1 MYNIIENILKDKI
14 DNQVTNM
21 MFYKTITLKSHQI
34 KEIINLNC
42 SSNNNTN
49 SNESIQKHVLK
60 TFSNKKPTTK
70 KVRKFK
76 NRILR
81 IYLA

>member
-1 MYNIIENILKDKI
+1 MYNIIENILKNKI

-42 SSNNNTN
+42 SSNNN
-49 SNESIQKHVLK
+49 NESIQKHVLK

-76 NRILR
+76 KRILR
-81 IYLA
+81 IYLT

>member
-1 MYNIIENILKDKI
+1 MYNIIENILKNKI

-42 SSNNNTN
+42 SSNNN
-49 SNESIQKHVLK
+49 NESIQKHVLK

-76 NRILR
+76 KRILR

>member
-1 MYNIIENILKDKI
+1 MYNIIENILKNKI

-42 SSNNNTN
+42 SSNNNN
-49 SNESIQKHVLK
+49 NESIQKHVLK

-76 NRILR
+76 KRILR
-81 IYLA
+81 IYLT